1 MILFWKFIRRMGDSF
16 SFRARRHLRASAL
29 RGTSAESLGANADTH
44 ELLALLVG
52 NPPAVI
58 YDIGGH
64 HGRWTLLAKA
74 HFPRADIH
82 AFEPLPAHGDVFL
95 ENTRGL
101 DNVTLHRIGL
111 SNHPG
116 DRTMEVPLQ
125 SDSASLLVPA
135 ADLEIIYG
143 VKKGSRTTV
152 PVTTLDQWR
161 ESGNHPAPELI
172 KLDIQGGELDALVGA
187 ENCLISAQAVLIEVS
202 FRTFYQGQP
211 GAGELFSH
219 LESRGFRLRAQGE
232 TLYPGPMAEQLD
244 MLFTR
249 TASK

>member
-1 MILFWKFIRRMGDSF
+1 MIFWTFIRRLGDSL
-16 SFRARRHLRASAL
+16 SFRARRKLRAAAL
-29 RGTSAESLGANADTH
+29 RNTPAASLGANADTH
-44 ELLALLVG
+44 ELLALLSK
-52 NPPAVI
+52 NPPSVI
-58 YDIGGH
+58 YDIGAH

-74 HFPRADIH
+74 HFPHAVIH
-82 AFEPLPAHGDVFL
+82 AFEPLPEHGDTFL
-95 ENTRGL
+95 KRTKCLNE
-101 DNVTLHRIGL
+101 VTLHRIAL
-111 SNHPG
+111 SDRPG
-116 DRTMEVPLQ
+116 DRTMEVPIQ